1 MSASQQTTNYGFP
14 KFLGTDKPAWLV
26 DFNGAMVSIDSTI
39 KTVEDLSSGLSGQI
53 TQNTSDITDLETDLG
68 NAQSLIAT
76 NTTDILILNN
86 TKAPITNPNFVGNVY
101 ANGLNLLLLKNAI
114 INGGFQVNQRAKSGT
129 VILNAGEYGHDR
141 WKAGSSGCTYTF
153 NTVENLTT
161 ITITAGSLIQVIEG
175 LNLETDT
182 YTLAWEGTAQGK
194 IGAGSYGASGL
205 TGSVTGGSNL
215 NIEFNIGTISKVRF
229 NRGSAHILWQTE
241 AYADVLRQ
249 CQRYYLHISN
259 DGGQYTILGSMTAD
273 GTPYAHLVVN
283 FPVDM
288 RISPTSIT
296 TSAMSSFYWTGP
308 VVGNTPTSIT
318 INTKTTR
325 MVDIVITKTNA
336 FSIGASY
343 MLLSNNLQ
351 PAFIGISAEL

>member
-1 MSASQQTTNYGFP
+1 MSATNHTTNYNLPIFI
-14 KFLGTDKPAWLV
+14 GTDKPAWLV
-26 DFNGAMVSIDSTI
+26 DFNGAMTSIDSSL
-39 KTVEDLSSGLSGQI
+39 KTVEDLSSGLSGQVS
-53 TQNTSDITDLETDLG
+53 QNTNDIAGLETDLG

-229 NRGSAHILWQTE
+229 NRGSAPILWQTE
-241 AYADVLRQ
+241 AYADVLRE
-249 CQRYYLHISN
+249 CQRYYVRFNALNAFTRYGVGDSATANI
-259 DGGQYTILGSMTAD
+259 GSV
-273 GTPYAHLVVN
+273 VVN
-283 FPVDM
+283 FPTIM
-288 RISPTSIT
+288 RISPTSVDYAGNLAIQT
-296 TSAMSSFYWTGP
+296 TSLTNAVSSIAISTSGSSN
-308 VVGNTPTSIT
+308 VVGFLDCQTSGLT
-318 INTKTTR
+318 AGK
-325 MVDIVITKTNA
+325 VA
-336 FSIGASY
+336 FLI
-343 MLLSNNLQ
+343 SNNNTTSY
-351 PAFIGISAEL
+351 IGFNAEL